1 MVEIVNPLRNAID
14 IIEAFGFF
22 NVVLPFILVYALVY
36 GVLIKTD
43 LFNFNS
49 SPQGQN
55 VSNVIA
61 MASAFFVVASTDI
74 VNQMLGVIPQATF
87 MLVVILFIL
96 MMFAMMGVTDNSWF
110 GEDSLFGSFKW
121 ILALVVAG
129 VFLLMIDAGSPK
141 GIPIVRQFNELLL
154 GTSTF
159 AIGSEALGT
168 LIGVSMVLLFPI
180 IIIIFLNRK
189 EK

>member
-43 LFNFNS
+43 LFNFSN

-74 VNQMLGVIPQATF
+74 VNQMLGIIPQATF
-87 MLVVILFIL
+87 MLVVLLFIL
-96 MMFAMMGVTDNSWF
+96 MIFAMMGLSGDSWF
-110 GEDSLFGSFKW
+110 GENSFFGKFKGL
-121 ILALVVAG
+121 LAVVVIG
-129 VFLLMIDAGSPK
+129 IFLLMIDAGSPK

-154 GTSTF
+154 GQSTF
-159 AIGSEALGT
+159 AVGSEAFGT
-168 LIGVSMVLLFPI
+168 LVGLSLTIGLFIATI
-180 IIIIFLNRK
+180 IYLNRK
-189 EK
+189 Q

>member
-1 MVEIVNPLRNAID
+1 MVEIVNPLRNAVN

-43 LFNFNS
+43 LFNFKS

-74 VNQMLGVIPQATF
+74 VNQMLGIIPQATF
-87 MLVVILFIL
+87 MLVVLLFIL
-96 MMFAMMGVTDNSWF
+96 MIFAMMGLSDNSWF
-110 GEDSLFGSFKW
+110 GENSLFGKFKGL
-121 ILALVVAG
+121 LAVVVIG
-129 VFLLMIDAGSPK
+129 IFLLMIDAGSPK

-154 GTSTF
+154 GQSTF
-159 AIGSEALGT
+159 AVGSEALGT
-168 LIGVSMVLLFPI
+168 LIGVSMVLLFPV

-189 EK
+189 QE

>member
-14 IIEAFGFF
+14 IIESFGFF
-22 NVVLPFILVYALVY
+22 NVILPFILVYALVY

-43 LFNFNS
+43 LFNFKD

-74 VNQMLGVIPQATF
+74 VNQMLGIIPQATF
-87 MLVVILFIL
+87 MLVVLLFIL
-96 MMFAMMGVTDNSWF
+96 MIFAMMGQSDNSWF
-110 GEDSLFGSFKW
+110 GENSLFGKFKGLFAV
-121 ILALVVAG
+121 IIVA

-141 GIPIVRQFNELLL
+141 GIPIVRQLNELLL
-154 GTSTF
+154 GESTF
-159 AIGSEALGT
+159 AVGSEALGT
-168 LIGVSMVLLFPI
+168 LIGVSMVLLFPVI
-180 IIIIFLNRK
+180 IIMFLNRK
-189 EK
+189 DS

>member
-1 MVEIVNPLRNAID
+1 MVEIVNPLRNAIE

-43 LFNFNS
+43 LFNFTD
-49 SPQGQN
+49 SPQGRN

-74 VNQMLGVIPQATF
+74 VNQMLGIIPQATF
-87 MLVVILFIL
+87 MLVVLLFIL
-96 MMFAMMGVTDNSWF
+96 MIFAMMGLNDSSWF
-110 GEDSLFGSFKW
+110 GENSQLGKFKGV
-121 ILALVVAG
+121 LAVIVISI
-129 VFLLMIDAGSPK
+129 FLLMIDAGSPK
-141 GIPIVRQFNELLL
+141 GIPIIRQINEVLL
-154 GTSTF
+154 GQGTF
-159 AIGSEALGT
+159 TIGSEALGT

-189 EK
+189 DH

>member
-1 MVEIVNPLRNAID
+1 MVEIVNPLRNAVD

-43 LFNFNS
+43 LFNFKS

-74 VNQMLGVIPQATF
+74 VNQMLGIIPQATF
-87 MLVVILFIL
+87 MLVVLLFIL
-96 MMFAMMGVTDNSWF
+96 MIFAMMGVSDNDWF
-110 GEDSLFGSFKW
+110 GNNSLFGRFKGV
-121 ILALVVAG
+121 LAIIVVS

-154 GTSTF
+154 GKSTF
-159 AIGSEALGT
+159 MVGSEALGT
-168 LIGVSMVLLFPI
+168 LIGVSMVLLFPV

-189 EK
+189 QD